1 MVDEILDERSKL
13 KAMADGGVDQLK
25 EPMSCSTC
33 KQVHVDWS
41 RLNTIVVWL
50 SINRPNN
57 CHVARFNLSTVHV
70 LPARSNTLRYITSA
84 RRGITMPT

>member
-13 KAMADGGVDQLK
+13 KAMADKGVDQLK

-41 RLNTIVVWL
+41 RLTTIVV
-50 SINRPNN
+50 
-57 CHVARFNLSTVHV
+57 
-70 LPARSNTLRYITSA
+70 
-84 RRGITMPT
+84 